1 VWHVWKNGLADVGFF
16 LFSFMFFFS
25 ILFPNSEFQIFTS
38 NKINR
43 MDEKYDLYIY

>member
-1 VWHVWKNGLADVGFF
+1 VWKNGLADVGFF
-16 LFSFMFFFS
+16 IFIFFYVFFS

-43 MDEKYDLYIY
+43 MDEKYNLYIY